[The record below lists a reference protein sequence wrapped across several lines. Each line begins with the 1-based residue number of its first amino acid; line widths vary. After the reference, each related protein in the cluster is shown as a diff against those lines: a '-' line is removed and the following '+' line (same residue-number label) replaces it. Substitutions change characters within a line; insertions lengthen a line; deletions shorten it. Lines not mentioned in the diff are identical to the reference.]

1 MFKCEFCNR
10 ASQSQAINWDSSD
23 DDTSNTRN
31 INNVQRGKI
40 TKNIGHEANSSFN
53 RASNNSSSKKLDF
66 ENFSRNDND
75 SEQLLE
81 SQTFV
86 LNTKGT
92 ARFHTCIGINI

>member
-66 ENFSRNDND
+66 ENKEVQNK
-75 SEQLLE
+75 
-81 SQTFV
+81 
-86 LNTKGT
+86 LNATENAIDEKTKDIMG
-92 ARFHTCIGINI
+92 GGQV